1 MLKTDS
7 KRRRTKAEIE
17 AAKEAKQNQEFELQS
32 AEIQKEILKEQLE
45 IAE

>member
-1 MLKTDS
+1 MQKIQQSSEYFLAFRS
-7 KRRRTKAEIE
+7 KI
-17 AAKEAKQNQEFELQS
+17 KEAMQNQEFELQS